1 MRPKGLTMAKPV
13 AKVSVVTDT
22 AGAEE
27 RGTPIDRP

>member
-1 MRPKGLTMAKPV
+1 MQPKGLTMAKPV

-22 AGAEE
+22 AGEE